1 MRLAGG
7 GLGELSLAES
17 AAMSALLSGV
27 TLVEDASSLA
37 VLSLSVEVIL
47 TAELLVAEVTLPDVP
62 LAGLSDTNP
71 ESEEL
76 PLRLLS
82 FPEEADASGASV
94 LGPGCVLCTSE
105 HALTAGEWQQQCHGS
120 AS

>member
-1 MRLAGG
+1 
-7 GLGELSLAES
+7 
-17 AAMSALLSGV
+17 MSALLSGV

-105 HALTAGEWQQQCHGS
+105 HALTAGEV
-120 AS
+120 AAAMPL

>member
-1 MRLAGG
+1 MAGG
-7 GLGELSLAES
+7 GLGELSLAEG
-17 AAMSALLSGV
+17 ATMSALLSDV

-37 VLSLSVEVIL
+37 VLSLSVEVLL
-47 TAELLVAEVTLPDVP
+47 TADLPVAEVTLSDVP
-62 LAGLSDTNP
+62 LAGLSDTIL

-94 LGPGCVLCTSE
+94 LGKPCVLCTLE
-105 HALTAGEWQQQCHGS
+105 DALTAGELAAAMPW
-120 AS
+120 